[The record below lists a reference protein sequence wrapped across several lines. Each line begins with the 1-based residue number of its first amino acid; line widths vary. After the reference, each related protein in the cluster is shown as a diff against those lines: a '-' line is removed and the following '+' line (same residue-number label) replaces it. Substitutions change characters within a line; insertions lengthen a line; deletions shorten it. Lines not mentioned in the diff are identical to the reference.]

1 MLLSH
6 SQCLQFSLPSLLKSC
21 AALEEGLQIHAQI
34 LKTAH
39 FQLDPYISNAL
50 LRMYAQL
57 GHLARARRVF
67 DTTPPPT
74 RDAISWNSLISACV
88 SAGHIEPALTL
99 FHQMPEKDVVSF
111 NSVIDGLMKSST
123 GSNGCDAASDLFRS
137 MPAAAVRRDVV
148 TWTVMISGYVAN
160 GRPEEALDTF
170 RTMLASGVRPD
181 AAAVVNVLSAVAD
194 LGLAQQGKWVHAY
207 LRRRTDVE
215 LNSELLGSALIDMY
229 AKCGL
234 IHDARRVFASV
245 RYKRRIGDWNSMIGG
260 FALHGL
266 GREALEVFEE
276 MERLAIDP
284 GEITFLG
291 VLNACS
297 HSGLV
302 EEGRYYFELMR
313 GKLQIEPRVQH
324 YGCLIDLL
332 GRAGLIEEATRVVAE
347 MGPVQPDAMVW
358 KSLLSSCVRHG
369 DWVTGERAAVN
380 AIGSAPQDS
389 SSYVLLS
396 NMYARLGRWQDVD
409 RVRAL
414 MRARGVRKIPGCSAL
429 TIDGKVH
436 EFLVGKDVD
445 SGGRRDVILSKLEEV
460 ICRLK
465 SEGYEPDL
473 SQVLVDVEESE
484 KEGLLSVH
492 SEKMAIAF
500 GLVNVEKGSNAAPIH
515 IVKNLRVCSDCHSF
529 TELVS
534 RVYKQEIVLRDQNR
548 FHHFK
553 GGSCSCNGYW

>member
-1 MLLSH
+1 
-6 SQCLQFSLPSLLKSC
+6 
-21 AALEEGLQIHAQI
+21 
-34 LKTAH
+34 
-39 FQLDPYISNAL
+39 
-50 LRMYAQL
+50 
-57 GHLARARRVF
+57 
-67 DTTPPPT
+67 
-74 RDAISWNSLISACV
+74 
-88 SAGHIEPALTL
+88 
-99 FHQMPEKDVVSF
+99 MPEKDVVSF
-111 NSVIDGLMKSST
+111 NSVIDGLMKK
-123 GSNGCDAASDLFRS
+123 GGGGGGGCDAATDLFRS

-148 TWTVMISGYVAN
+148 TWTVMVSGYVAN
-160 GRPEEALDTF
+160 GRPKEALDTF

-181 AAAVVNVLSAVAD
+181 AAAIVNVLSAVAD
-194 LGLAQQGKWVHAY
+194 LGFAQQGKWVHAY
-207 LRRRTDVE
+207 LRRTDVE
-215 LNSELLGSALIDMY
+215 LNSELLGSAFIDMY

-234 IHDARRVFASV
+234 IRDARRVFASICC
-245 RYKRRIGDWNSMIGG
+245 RRRVGDWNSMISG

-266 GREALEVFEE
+266 GREALKVFKE

-284 GEITFLG
+284 DEITFLG
-291 VLNACS
+291 ILNACS

-302 EEGRYYFELMR
+302 EEGRYYFELMKE
-313 GKLQIEPRVQH
+313 KLRIEPRVQH

-358 KSLLSSCVRHG
+358 KSLLSSCVKHG

-380 AIGSAPQDS
+380 AIDSVPQDS

-396 NMYARLGRWQDVD
+396 NMYAKLGRWQDVD

-429 TIDGKVH
+429 MIHGKVH
-436 EFLVGKDVD
+436 EFLVGKDID
-445 SGGRRDVILSKLEEV
+445 SGGCRDVILSKLGEV

-500 GLVNVEKGSNAAPIH
+500 GLVNVEKGSSNAAPIH

-529 TELVS
+529 TQLVS